1 MPTVAILIVGLFAA
15 RAEAAGGPREQP
27 PIPDLTRGGTPDK
40 NHDWTLG
47 PTGARGWIYAWKLE
61 TSDARQIYVTKV
73 DKGSPADGSLEPGD
87 VILGIDGRPFTS
99 DARIAFGRAVTR
111 VEAGETQGRLS
122 LVRWRDGKT
131 QPVEIRM
138 SVLGAYGATAPY
150 ACEKSK
156 RIFEQGC
163 HALARQ
169 MKASR
174 KRGNPI
180 ERSLNALVLLASE
193 DPRYLPLVEEEA
205 RWAAGFSIPE
215 DEGFHSWWYGYVNLF
230 LAEYVMLTGDR
241 SVLPGMERLTLAI
254 ANGQSDVG
262 TWGHRFAQKHN
273 GILQGYGAMNAPGL
287 SLTMSLVLARE
298 AGISDPKLDEAIDK
312 SRRMLSFYIDK
323 GAIPYGDHHPF
334 LETHED
340 NGKCGAGAVMFDFL
354 GDVDGASFFS
364 RMSTAS
370 HGAER
375 DGGHTGNFFN
385 LLWSL
390 PGVSRSGPEAT
401 GAWVNE
407 FGWYLDMA
415 RRWDGTFIYQGEPG
429 TSARTSAHK
438 YADWDSTGAYLL
450 GYAASLKTLRLT
462 GRKASVAPQ
471 LNAEEARCLIADGR
485 DWSQREKSKPYS
497 LRSTA
502 ELLTG
507 LCSWSPVVRERCALA
522 IGDRKQGAP
531 VPQLVTLLESD
542 DIHARLGA
550 CAALE
555 ALGPAAAPAVD
566 LLRETLAEDDL
577 WLRVQAAETL
587 SAIGADAR
595 SAVPDLLELT
605 VKEHPEDPRRM
616 TQRYLAFLLFHRGR
630 IGNVRGMLST
640 SLDGVDRK
648 QLVKAVRAVLNN
660 EDGRARG
667 AVDSVFD
674 HLTFDEIEPLLPV
687 VYRAIVEQAPSG
699 VMFSDRIR
707 LSGLALLA
715 KHRIAE
721 GIPLCIPLT
730 EPHRWGKKRRI
741 GECLKALRSYG
752 GTARSQLPAL
762 HELEQQLKT
771 HEEAKMLADVI
782 EEVRVI
788 IDEIESST
796 DAPRLRSIPLR

>member
-1 MPTVAILIVGLFAA
+1 
-15 RAEAAGGPREQP
+15 
-27 PIPDLTRGGTPDK
+27 
-40 NHDWTLG
+40 
-47 PTGARGWIYAWKLE
+47 
-61 TSDARQIYVTKV
+61 
-73 DKGSPADGSLEPGD
+73 
-87 VILGIDGRPFTS
+87 
-99 DARIAFGRAVTR
+99 
-111 VEAGETQGRLS
+111 
-122 LVRWRDGKT
+122 
-131 QPVEIRM
+131 
-138 SVLGAYGATAPY
+138 
-150 ACEKSK
+150 
-156 RIFEQGC
+156 
-163 HALARQ
+163 
-169 MKASR
+169 
-174 KRGNPI
+174 
-180 ERSLNALVLLASE
+180 
-193 DPRYLPLVEEEA
+193 
-205 RWAAGFSIPE
+205 
-215 DEGFHSWWYGYVNLF
+215 
-230 LAEYVMLTGDR
+230 
-241 SVLPGMERLTLAI
+241 
-254 ANGQSDVG
+254 
-262 TWGHRFAQKHN
+262 
-273 GILQGYGAMNAPGL
+273 MNAPGL

-298 AGISDPKLDEAIDK
+298 AGVSDPKLDEAIDN

-354 GDVDGASFFS
+354 GDVKGASFFS

-370 HGAER
+370 YGAER

-385 LLWSL
+385 LLWAL

-401 GAWVNE
+401 GAWMDE
-407 FGWYLDMA
+407 FGWYLDLA

-438 YADWDSTGAYLL
+438 YAGWDSTGAYLL
-450 GYAASLKTLRLT
+450 GYGTSLRTLRLT
-462 GRKASVAPQ
+462 GRKGSVAPQ
-471 LNAEEARCLIADGR
+471 LTAEEARGLIADGR
-485 DWSQREKSKPYS
+485 DWSQREKSKAYS

-502 ELLTG
+502 ELIAG
-507 LCSWSPVVRERCALA
+507 LRSWSPVVRERSALA
-522 IGDRKQGAP
+522 LGDRRQEAP
-531 VPQLVTLLESD
+531 VPQLLTLLKSD

-566 LLRETLAEDDL
+566 SLRETLAEDDL

-587 SAIGADAR
+587 SAIGAGAR

-648 QLVKAVRAVLNN
+648 QLVQAVRAVLNN

-674 HLTFDEIEPLLPV
+674 HLTFEEIEPLLPA

-699 VMFSDRIR
+699 IMFSDRIR

-721 GIPLCIPLT
+721 GIPLCIPLM

-741 GECLKALRSYG
+741 AEYLKALRSYG
-752 GTARSQLPAL
+752 GAAKSQLPEL
-762 HELEQQLKT
+762 RELEQQLVM
-771 HEEAKMLADVI
+771 HQEAKMLADVI
-782 EEVRVI
+782 KEVRVV

-796 DAPRLRSIPLR
+796 NVPTLRSIQLR